1 MGHILSEEDEDYGNM
16 QVVIWDRKQHE
27 VSAASDPRG
36 SGAATVKLQRRKA
49 AMAK

>member
-1 MGHILSEEDEDYGNM
+1 
-16 QVVIWDRKQHE
+16 VIWDRKQHE

-36 SGAATVKLQRRKA
+36 SGAATVRTQRRRA